1 MFWTSGDIMG
11 EINHYFVI
19 LPLLSFTITISL
31 SIIAILK
38 RKNSRV
44 NVWFSVTA
52 LWWALIPLIFII
64 HHLTDD
70 TGLLLTAERTVEFFF
85 VYGVPLQ
92 VALFHRLCNIRKVRL
107 EILLTVI
114 SVLFSATAFSRYCII
129 GVRKYSWGYIAYGG
143 LTFNLFAL
151 YALIG
156 IIYGIVFMYR
166 QYRVQENEII
176 RVRIKYIMSSYIVM
190 NILTLLNM
198 PAINGIDI
206 YPPGNFNF
214 IPLMAVAYSLLKFR
228 LLDVN
233 QFLLKT
239 IIWVISIV
247 SLLVPIGFISHFI
260 IQFSHILEFRS
271 LSLILASV
279 FTLFLLYFR
288 YVLPYISEKLQK
300 QSHDFSTAFDEFNAK
315 IIQVKSLRDL
325 ADLVVSL
332 IKGKVFA
339 SSVSLLLKG
348 FNENR
353 FRFYSDGT
361 MDDYEYMDVEFHH
374 NPDFP
379 GLLEKDQVEVN
390 PLYKA
395 DRVRLLNLFRMVD
408 AEIMIP
414 LIFDNRFTGAIN
426 IGRKL
431 EGKYK
436 RIEIRFLEMMVNSVN
451 IAFSNSLLLREVE
464 ELNLSLENK
473 VEERTCQL
481 QEANRKLQEMDRL
494 KSNFFANISHEIRTP
509 LTLILAPV
517 ESVLHG
523 DYKGNIE
530 RGFFENLYRN
540 AIILLKLI
548 NNLLDLSKIEAGRM
562 GMRIIETDIVTFIRK
577 YTGSFHS
584 AAESKGITVN
594 FSSPENPVNL
604 FIDHDKMDKII
615 MNLFANSLRFTER
628 GGFINIDTTEDSANC
643 YITISDSGIGIPSGK
658 LDDVF
663 DRFSQVESGL
673 TRKYEGTGIGL
684 ALVKEFVHMHGGNVS
699 VNSRFIG
706 ESPEDHGTEFTITLP
721 KGNSHFVHNDN
732 VRLIEKRDLEAE
744 TDICLSFDGSD
755 LSGFNDWRSEQET
768 AFPVVPASHYSV
780 LIVEDNHDM
789 RNFLAFLLKDQYN
802 VHFAVNGEEGLQ
814 SAEELRP
821 DIIISDIM
829 MPVMNGYEMTA
840 KLKAKNNLRRIPV
853 ILLTAKADIT
863 EKIEGLEFGADDYL
877 TKPFSS
883 RELLTRINGLLKT
896 RDYELAL
903 EKRNREI
910 EEDLRTAR
918 LIQTRLLP
926 QEIPVVSGYR
936 FHPLYI
942 PMDEVGG
949 DFYDFNVSSRY
960 IEIFISDVSGHGLV
974 SAFIALI
981 AKMALDS
988 ITERDSCMWVMQL
1001 LNSIICKSTVNTNYM
1016 TAFFCLV
1023 DRETGLMSY
1032 SNTGHMP
1039 PLVYR
1044 RSSDTFFE
1052 LKTKGKPLGLFEDFQ
1067 PVEDSIQLE
1076 HGDRVVFYTDGI
1088 TECMGEK
1095 SELFGEGR
1103 FRAFIKENW
1112 ETEPEVFSSSLVEE
1126 LRAFSGRE
1134 GFGDDLCMLVFDVE

>member
-1 MFWTSGDIMG
+1 MLLKTGDIMG

-31 SIIAILK
+31 AIIAILK

-44 NVWFSVTA
+44 NIWFSVTA

-70 TGLLLTAERTVEFFF
+70 TDLLLTAERIVEFFF

-92 VALFHRLCNIRKVRL
+92 VVLFHRLCNIKKIRL
-107 EILLTVI
+107 EIVLTVI
-114 SVLFSATAFSRYCII
+114 SVLFSSTAFSRYCII

-156 IIYGIVFMYR
+156 IVYGIVFMYR
-166 QYRVQENEII
+166 QYRVQDNEII
-176 RVRIKYIMSSYIVM
+176 RVRIKYIMSSYIMM

-247 SLLVPIGFISHFI
+247 SVVVPIGFISHYI
-260 IQFSHILEFRS
+260 IRFSHFLEFRS
-271 LSLILASV
+271 LSLILVSV

-300 QSHDFSTAFDEFNAK
+300 QSHDFSSAIDEFNSK
-315 IIQVKSLRDL
+315 IIQVKSVNDL
-325 ADLVVSL
+325 ADMVVSL

-348 FNENR
+348 FTDSS
-353 FRFYSDGT
+353 FRFYPDGT
-361 MDDYEYMDVEFHH
+361 MDEYEYLEVDYYH
-374 NPDFP
+374 NPGFP

-390 PLYKA
+390 PLYKT
-395 DRVRLLNLFRMVD
+395 DRARILELFRRVD
-408 AEIMIP
+408 ADIIIP
-414 LIFDNRFTGAIN
+414 LLFDNRFIGAIN
-426 IGRKL
+426 IGRKA

-436 RIEIRFLEMMVNSVN
+436 RIEIQFLEMMVNSVN

-473 VEERTCQL
+473 VAERTSQL
-481 QEANRKLQEMDRL
+481 QEANSKLQEMDRL

-523 DYKGNIE
+523 DYKDSLE
-530 RGFFENLYRN
+530 RSFFENLYRN
-540 AIILLKLI
+540 AVILLKLI

-562 GMRIIETDIVTFIRK
+562 GMRIIETDIIPFIRK

-584 AAESKGITVN
+584 AAESGGITVT
-594 FSSPENPVNL
+594 FSSPETPVCL
-604 FIDHDKMDKII
+604 FIDPDKLDRII
-615 MNLFANSLRFTER
+615 MNLFSNSLKFTDR
-628 GGFINIDTTEDSANC
+628 GGFINIKITDDSSNC

-658 LDDVF
+658 IDDVF
-663 DRFSQVESGL
+663 DRFSQVDSGL

-684 ALVKEFVHMHGGNVS
+684 SLVKEFVHMHGGNVS
-699 VNSRFIG
+699 VKSRFI
-706 ESPEDHGTEFTITLP
+706 EEFPEEHGTEFTITLP
-721 KGNSHFVHNDN
+721 KGMSHLDNNDN
-732 VRLIEKRDLEAE
+732 VCLIDKWDLEAGE
-744 TDICLSFDGSD
+744 GICSSFDGSD
-755 LSGFNDWRSEQET
+755 LAGFNNWRSAEE
-768 AFPVVPASHYSV
+768 PASPGIPSSHYSV

-802 VHFAVNGEEGLQ
+802 IHFAVNGEEGLRA
-814 SAEELRP
+814 AEELRP
-821 DIIISDIM
+821 DIIISDVM

-840 KLKAKNNLRRIPV
+840 RLKTESRLRRIPL

-883 RELLTRINGLLKT
+883 RELLTRIKGLLKT

-926 QEIPVVSGYR
+926 QEIPVVPGYR

-988 ITERDSCMWVMQL
+988 IKQRDSCIRVMQI

-1023 DRETGLMSY
+1023 EKETRIMSY

-1067 PVEDSIQLE
+1067 PVEGRIQLE
-1076 HGDRVVFYTDGI
+1076 RGDRVVFYTDGI

-1095 SELFGEGR
+1095 SELFGEVR
-1103 FRAFIKENW
+1103 FKEFIKENSK
-1112 ETEPEVFSSSLVEE
+1112 TDPEVYSSALLEK
-1126 LRAFSGRE
+1126 LMAFSGRE
-1134 GFGDDLCMLVFDVE
+1134 DFGDDLCMLVFDVE